1 MIYSVVAAMASGRRI
16 TWSRGLTDLSHSVDL
31 SRMPMGGKGVICL
44 VASDGVRSSEVEAA
58 PIDVPART
66 PLAYILAPAPGT
78 TVSIG
83 QPLSVLG
90 CCLDMGG
97 QPCAPDSITWSLD
110 GEIEARG
117 TPVAA
122 LGGLR
127 PGTHRLTL
135 SYGEPDRDCV
145 EVSVSFDVDAPDAD
159 QRQWLATF
167 ADGYRTSDAQSNLGP
182 EIL

>member
-1 MIYSVVAAMASGRRI
+1 
-16 TWSRGLTDLSHSVDL
+16 
-31 SRMPMGGKGVICL
+31 MGGKGVICL
-44 VASDGVRSSEVEAA
+44 VASDGMRSSEVEAA
-58 PIDVPART
+58 PIDVPARA
-66 PLAYILAPAPGT
+66 PMAYILAPAPGT
-78 TVSIG
+78 TVSFG

-90 CCLDMGG
+90 YCLNMGG

-110 GEIEARG
+110 SEIEARG

-122 LGGLR
+122 LEGLR

-135 SYGEPDRDCV
+135 SDGEPDRDCV

-159 QRQWLATF
+159 RMQWQASF
-167 ADGYRTSDAQSNLGP
+167 ADVHRTSGAQSDQGR